1 MAPPPGMPD
10 PSSGALDPQGPAAR
24 AIADLWWAML
34 ALGTATFVVFAA
46 VLVAGLVRRRS
57 PTDHPPGDR
66 PDRLIVLGGIALP
79 ALVLVV
85 VMALT
90 VRTMRQVPGTAPAHA
105 VAIEVV
111 GHRWWYEVR
120 YPDHGV
126 VTANEVHLPV
136 GRPVE
141 LRLTSADVIHSFWIP
156 VLGGKLDMLPEDVN
170 TLVLEADRP
179 GVHRSQCAEFCGLQH
194 ANMGLIAVVE
204 AEADFA
210 EWLAGQRAP
219 AVLPASSA
227 ARRGQAVFSAGG
239 CGSCHTVR
247 GTPAAGQGG
256 PDLTHLASRRT
267 LAAATVPN
275 TPEDLAR
282 WVRDP
287 HEVKRGVAM
296 PPARLEEGELAALLS
311 YLGGLR

>member
-34 ALGTATFVVFAA
+34 ALGAATFVIFAA
-46 VLVAGLVRRRS
+46 VLVAGLVRRRG

-66 PDRLIVLGGIALP
+66 PDRLIVLGGVVLP

-90 VRTMRQVPGTAPAHA
+90 VRTMRQVPATAPAHA
-105 VAIEVV
+105 VAVEVV

-156 VLGGKLDMLPEDVN
+156 VLGGKLDMLPDHV

-204 AEADFA
+204 AEADFD

-219 AVLPASSA
+219 AAAPASEV

-239 CGSCHTVR
+239 CGTCHTVR

-287 HEVKRGVAM
+287 HEVKRGVVM
-296 PPARLEEGELAALLS
+296 PPARLDEGELAALLS